1 VPAIT
6 TVKVRR
12 GTASQWTT
20 ANPILALGEMGYETD
35 SLKHKYG
42 DGVSTW
48 TALPYGNTT
57 DLSGKADVGHT
68 HTADGISDATA
79 IGKEILRDATAAD
92 VRATIGA
99 GTSSLALGTTST
111 TAMRGDKTF
120 AFSEITGLIGT
131 SQLPPLAVNELW
143 VVADQ
148 TAMLALTAQRG
159 DMAYRSDNNE
169 TYVLTVDAPATL
181 ANWKMI
187 TAPGNVTS
195 VAGRQGAIVLAKGD
209 VGLSN
214 VDNTSDASKPVS
226 TATQTALNAKEN
238 SLPAGGTTSH
248 YLRGDKTWQL
258 NDKASVGLGNVDNT
272 SDANKPVST
281 ATNTALGLK
290 ANLAS
295 PTFTGTPTL
304 PSGTLGL
311 TKTTVGLSNV
321 DNTSDASKPVSTATQ
336 TALNGKANSSHTHSS
351 ADILVI
357 DGGTP

>member
-1 VPAIT
+1 
-6 TVKVRR
+6 
-12 GTASQWTT
+12 
-20 ANPILALGEMGYETD
+20 MGYETD
-35 SLKHKYG
+35 TLKHKFG
-42 DGVSTW
+42 DGTSTW
-48 TALPYGNTT
+48 TALAYGNVT
-57 DLSGKADVGHT
+57 DISGKADVGHT

-79 IGKEILRDATAAD
+79 IGKEILRDVTAAD

-120 AFSEITGLIGT
+120 AFTEITGTLGT
-131 SQLPPLAVNELW
+131 NQLPPLAINQTS
-143 VVADQ
+143 VVATQ
-148 TAMLALTAQRG
+148 AAMLALTAQRG
-159 DMAYRSDNNE
+159 DVAIRTDLGKTFILSTDN
-169 TYVLTVDAPATL
+169 PGTL
-181 ANWKMI
+181 ADWLEI
-187 TAPGNVTS
+187 LGTSDVVS
-195 VAGRQGAIVLAKGD
+195 VAGRTGAVVLTKTD

-226 TATQTALNAKEN
+226 TAQQTALNAKEN
-238 SLPAGGTTSH
+238 SLPAGGTTTH
-248 YLRGDKTWQL
+248 YLRGDKTWQTL
-258 NDKASVGLGNVDNT
+258 NSTAVGLGSVNNT
-272 SDANKPVST
+272 SDAAKPVST
-281 ATNTALGLK
+281 AQQAALDLK

-304 PSGTLGL
+304 PAGTLGL

-321 DNTSDASKPVSTATQ
+321 DNTSDAAKPVSTATQ